1 MAPADAPVGTL
12 LDAVREGD
20 RRALGRLISEIE
32 NGSVLGQDASAALC
46 AAARPVVVGITGPP
60 GAGKS
65 SLVRVLTTA
74 IVGAGHRVAVLLVDP
89 SSPVTG
95 GAVLGDRIR
104 LGGGAGSTTAYVRS
118 LANRGHPGGL
128 AAAVPAAIG
137 AVGLAGHDVVLVE
150 TVGSGQSD
158 IDVVDVVDCAV
169 LACPPGLGDH
179 VQALKSGIQ
188 EVVDVLVVTKADQP
202 GSDRTYHQFVEIS
215 HRLGEEVPRPV
226 LKTSSVTGEGIAEL
240 AEAVLAP
247 RRRPVHRRHAAAP
260 GTGHGLFDLTGRV
273 AIVTGASGGLGRQFA
288 RVLHGAGATVVAGA
302 RRKDRLDDLAVEL
315 GDRLVPV
322 QCDVTVES
330 DCDRLVDAA
339 VAAGG
344 LDVLVNNAGTG
355 DVVRAEDEPLDQFRG
370 VVELNLVGL
379 FAMCQ
384 RAARVMIGRG
394 SGSIINIASAL
405 GLVASMPIRQA
416 GYCASKGAVVNLT
429 RELAAQWGRT
439 GVRVNALAPGWFR
452 SEMTDDM
459 FDDDRGMAHIERNTP
474 AGRAGRPGELDG
486 ALLFLAADASSYV
499 LGQTIAVDGGW
510 TIH

>member
-1 MAPADAPVGTL
+1 M
-12 LDAVREGD
+12 
-20 RRALGRLISEIE
+20 
-32 NGSVLGQDASAALC
+32 
-46 AAARPVVVGITGPP
+46 
-60 GAGKS
+60 
-65 SLVRVLTTA
+65 
-74 IVGAGHRVAVLLVDP
+74 
-89 SSPVTG
+89 
-95 GAVLGDRIR
+95 
-104 LGGGAGSTTAYVRS
+104 
-118 LANRGHPGGL
+118 
-128 AAAVPAAIG
+128 
-137 AVGLAGHDVVLVE
+137 
-150 TVGSGQSD
+150 
-158 IDVVDVVDCAV
+158 
-169 LACPPGLGDH
+169 
-179 VQALKSGIQ
+179 
-188 EVVDVLVVTKADQP
+188 
-202 GSDRTYHQFVEIS
+202 
-215 HRLGEEVPRPV
+215 
-226 LKTSSVTGEGIAEL
+226 
-240 AEAVLAP
+240 
-247 RRRPVHRRHAAAP
+247 
-260 GTGHGLFDLTGRV
+260 FDLTGRV